1 MAISTQAIKY
11 GWVALASLGVI
22 TGTTIYVAS
31 NARKQ
36 VKPEDII
43 ELALGTDERITV
55 LQTADGT
62 YPVPRLSFVR
72 TWTSNV
78 YVTNGVTV
86 YTNIVTNTIGWH
98 TDRAM
103 MVELDTKIK
112 AIVPYYKDDT
122 KSNYPA
128 LTFTGLLVSL
138 SLGDG
143 TNFTRTPAI
152 GTNTATY
159 GDYPWQIYEE
169 DLAERYK
176 MLNVLEYTSNS
187 YMMVTGDVVMV
198 WWQAPAVSGLTPS
211 WVGTWTT
218 EGGVFIGFT
227 WEEIKQRLLDRW
239 MEWSSS
245 MYPRSPYSFYSYQ
258 DNGGNNWNAGASAS
272 EASYVIGIFPT
283 NQSHSVRVQARSVRS
298 GTYWSDVGKVGPE
311 DEWVDII
318 NVTNSFATQHVSS
331 VMGSLDMALAPTN
344 EPWTGLAYSR
354 GNSLELKYE
363 AWYGP
368 DQSQFV
374 TNGTLITNSVF
385 GSNYVFYY
393 ATNKYW

>member
-1 MAISTQAIKY
+1 MSFSTTAIKY
-11 GWVALASLGVI
+11 GWVYLTALGVL
-22 TGTTIYVAS
+22 GTTIYKVA
-31 NARKQ
+31 NTRQQ

-43 ELALGTDERITV
+43 ELAIGTDERIMG

-62 YPVPRLSFVR
+62 YPVERLSFVR

-128 LTFTGLLVSL
+128 LTFTGLLASL

-159 GDYPWQIYEE
+159 GDYPQQIYVE
-169 DLAERYK
+169 DLQERYK
-176 MLNVLEYTSNS
+176 VLNALKYSSNS
-187 YMMVTGDVVMV
+187 YMMVTGDVVFV
-198 WWQAPAVSGLTPS
+198 WYEAPAPPGLTPG
-211 WVGTWTT
+211 WDGTAYS
-218 EGGVFIGFT
+218 GGGHYMGFT
-227 WEEIKQRLLDRW
+227 WSNVVADIEADFAPW
-239 MEWSSS
+239 
-245 MYPRSPYSFYSYQ
+245 PYEGSAGWGPLSTWYAQDYDYSWDDY
-258 DNGGNNWNAGASAS
+258 GILSVASAS
-272 EASYVIGIFPT
+272 KGNYKIGPYT
-283 NQSHSVRVQARSVRS
+283 NDRSHSVIVEARSVAY
-298 GTYWSDVGKVGPE
+298 GVWSDQGAIGAE
-311 DEWVDII
+311 GEWVVII
-318 NVTNSFATQHVSS
+318 DVTNSLSS
-331 VMGSLDMALAPTN
+331 WEYSAEFGGIALPEVCSYPGAK
-344 EPWTGLAYSR
+344 
-354 GNSLELKYE
+354 GNVNQVRYTTY
-363 AWYGP
+363 YGP
-368 DQSQFV
+368 TPSGFY
-374 TNGTLITNSVF
+374 TNGTLVTNTAF

-393 ATNKYW
+393 CTNKYW

>member
-1 MAISTQAIKY
+1 MSFSTTAIKY
-11 GWVALASLGVI
+11 GWVYLTALGVI

-31 NARKQ
+31 NTRHQ

-43 ELALGTDERITV
+43 ELAIGTDERIMG

-62 YPVPRLSFVR
+62 YPVERLSFVR

-128 LTFTGLLVSL
+128 LTFTGLLASL

-159 GDYPWQIYEE
+159 GDYPQQIYVE
-169 DLAERYK
+169 DLQERYK
-176 MLNVLEYTSNS
+176 VLNALKYSSNS
-187 YMMVTGDVVMV
+187 YMMVTGDVAMV
-198 WWQAPAVSGLTPS
+198 WWQAPSVPGLTPY
-211 WVGTWTT
+211 WAGKWNTVGGIA
-218 EGGVFIGFT
+218 EGGWTLESLQTYEEDILWPL
-227 WEEIKQRLLDRW
+227 WEGDRN
-239 MEWSSS
+239 
-245 MYPRSPYSFYSYQ
+245 YAPF
-258 DNGGNNWNAGASAS
+258 
-272 EASYVIGIFPT
+272 
-283 NQSHSVRVQARSVRS
+283 SHSSYS
-298 GTYWSDVGKVGPE
+298 GS
-311 DEWVDII
+311 
-318 NVTNSFATQHVSS
+318 
-331 VMGSLDMALAPTN
+331 
-344 EPWTGLAYSR
+344 
-354 GNSLELKYE
+354 
-363 AWYGP
+363 
-368 DQSQFV
+368 
-374 TNGTLITNSVF
+374 
-385 GSNYVFYY
+385 YY
-393 ATNKYW
+393 Y